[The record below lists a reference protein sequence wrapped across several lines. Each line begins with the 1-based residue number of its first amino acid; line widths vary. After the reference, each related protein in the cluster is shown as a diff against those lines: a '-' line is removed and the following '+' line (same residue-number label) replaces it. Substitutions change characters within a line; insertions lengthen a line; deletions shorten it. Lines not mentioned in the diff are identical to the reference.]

1 MYTFIHDCDT
11 SFFIQFVNAIL
22 RQRCGFTYNN
32 GFIALSFEPNT
43 LFETSIVSS
52 KILKTS
58 SQKPDKKY
66 STLALLVMLVT
77 NITCLEQCHLFE
89 AVKD

>member
-1 MYTFIHDCDT
+1 MTVIQA
-11 SFFIQFVNAIL
+11 FFIQFVNAIL

-58 SQKPDKKY
+58 SQKPDKKIFHTGTASDAGDKY
-66 STLALLVMLVT
+66 HVSG
-77 NITCLEQCHLFE
+77 
-89 AVKD
+89 AVPSF